1 MIKPRKKLRTST
13 KRVMET
19 NISLKAGTASG
30 TVLSILPNILS
41 EDIVKTII
49 LAALGA
55 TVSFTVSL
63 LLKWLTKSKNKQ
75 SSFRVV
81 TFTGLTKEAQSLD
94 QAFFIYCNSGIKL
107 LSAYRLLGLCFREI
121 AFPFVPEALVLQYAL
136 HVARALPS

>member
-55 TVSFTVSL
+55 NVSFTVSL
-63 LLKWLTKSKNKQ
+63 LLKWLTKSKNK
-75 SSFRVV
+75 
-81 TFTGLTKEAQSLD
+81 
-94 QAFFIYCNSGIKL
+94 
-107 LSAYRLLGLCFREI
+107 
-121 AFPFVPEALVLQYAL
+121 
-136 HVARALPS
+136 